1 MRYATAKAV
10 GPITVP
16 APALPYEVSC
26 PDLGYHDWESIEAAS
41 GADAALRWARKHT
54 IREEMERYGF
64 CVGYGVPAH
73 VRAPRLNVI
82 YRLIYE
88 DGPVY
93 IAELA

>member
-26 PDLGYHDWESIEAAS
+26 PDLGYHAWESIEASS
-41 GADAALRWARKHT
+41 GADAALRWARKRGV
-54 IREEMERYGF
+54 REEMERYSLTSGLP
-64 CVGYGVPAH
+64 VH
-73 VRAPRLNVI
+73 VRAPRLDVI
-82 YRLIYE
+82 YRLGYE
-88 DGPVY
+88 EGPVY